1 MKKNKNYLL
10 IILYGLMLTL
20 LLVGFSNIY
29 GSNTDWISQHSVI
42 PEYFRKSF
50 YETKNLIPN
59 LAINLGA
66 GQNIFN
72 YSYYGLLSPVIL
84 ISYFLPF
91 INMTNY
97 IMVVSIVLYLLS
109 GVLLYRFLSNHFSSK
124 RSLLLSLCFLSL
136 APLTYHFHH
145 HIMFVW
151 YFPFLIMALIGVD
164 KYVEKKRSLLL
175 MVSIFL
181 TLMTN
186 YYYGVSAL
194 LVILVYGVYKLIEKQ
209 DEFDFKLFIKDVLL
223 GVVRVIIPV
232 FMAGIL
238 LLPSAYVILSS
249 RGSSISGASL
259 FSLFVPNV
267 NEVLYRPYTLGL
279 SAIFILAPFGII
291 LSKKA
296 KKEDVFLSVSLL
308 VISIIPIFMYVLN
321 GFLYVRGKVLIPF
334 CVLYIFL
341 LSKFIDYL
349 KKNLV
354 NLKVI
359 SYAFIVLFIVSLT
372 LRFDWY
378 FYVIFLLDFSIAIG
392 SILWFRKVKKEEV
405 IMLPIL
411 ITLVLSTFLGNLN
424 ENYVSK
430 KSYEKISGGEYK
442 DLIKKIKDEDFY
454 RSDIY
459 DAGYINANFYYADN
473 YYNTMVY
480 SSNYNNYYWRFYN
493 EKAGNNIT
501 YRNGFVTMGAKNI
514 LFNNLM
520 GVKYVLS
527 SSDIGPGYVK
537 ITEGKEFDVYKNNF
551 AFPLIYLAEET
562 GNYKTYKSLPFPK
575 NISYMLSNPVT
586 NEGEKVNYEDNVS
599 EVDLGLKDSYDFEV
613 DEDVTYYFNLEKPV
627 KNKILII
634 SFDMNYNETCQN
646 GDTEIKINNVTNK
659 LTCESWLYHNNN
671 HSFEYVISDFE
682 ELDKLKIEI
691 GKGRYQIKNIKTYLM
706 DYKFKNYQSIDNL
719 KIDKKHSIITG
730 NVNASRPSYV
740 ITSIPYDEGFTIF
753 VDGKEVKKEIVND
766 AFLGFKVEKKS
777 HDIKIKYAS
786 PWLNYGCVLSIF
798 GFVLMI
804 MVSIYEGK
812 KEIINKLLLKYKEL
826 IMYFIFGVLTTCVSI
841 GTYYF
846 CVFTFLDAK
855 NAIELQ
861 IANVTSWVLSVL
873 FAYATNRKFVFE
885 SKNNNVIKEMVS
897 FYSSRILTLLVDMM
911 LMFVFV
917 TLLKYNDTFVKLFV
931 QFIVIMGNYVLSK
944 LLVFKKEK

>member
-1 MKKNKNYLL
+1 MKKKNYLL
-10 IILYGLMLTL
+10 IILYGIMLTL

-66 GQNIFN
+66 GQNLFN

-91 INMTNY
+91 ISMTNF
-97 IMVVSIVLYLLS
+97 IMIASIVLYLLS
-109 GVLLYRFLSNHFSSK
+109 GVLLYYFLIKHFDEK
-124 RSLLLSLCFLSL
+124 RSFILSLLFLSL

-151 YFPFLIMALIGVD
+151 YFPFLIMSLIGTD
-164 KYVEKKRSLLL
+164 KYIEKKKSLLL
-175 MVSIFL
+175 MIGIFL

-194 LVILVYGVYKLIEKQ
+194 LVILLYGVYKLISKQ
-209 DEFDFKLFIKDVLL
+209 DKFDFKIFIKDVFLFSL
-223 GVVRVIIPV
+223 RIVAPI
-232 FMAGIL
+232 FMACIL
-238 LLPSAYVILSS
+238 LLPSFYVILSS
-249 RGSSISGASL
+249 RGSSISGTSLLSL
-259 FSLFVPNV
+259 FIPNV

-279 SAIFILAPFGII
+279 SVIFILAPFGII

-296 KKEDVFLSVSLL
+296 KKEDLFLSVMLL
-308 VISIIPIFMYVLN
+308 VVSFIPIFMYFLN

-334 CVLYIFL
+334 CILYIFL
-341 LSKFIDYL
+341 LSKFIDYI
-349 KKNLV
+349 KKDEI
-354 NLKVI
+354 NLKTI
-359 SYAFIVLFIVSLT
+359 SCVFLVLFIISLPF
-372 LRFDWY
+372 RFDWY
-378 FYVIFLLDFSIAIG
+378 FYVVFILDFLVAIG
-392 SILWFRKVKKEEV
+392 SILCFRKIKKELV
-405 IMLPIL
+405 ILVPIL
-411 ITLVLSTFLGNLN
+411 ITLIISTFLGNLN

-430 KSYEKISGGEYK
+430 KKYEKISSGEYK
-442 DLIKKIKDEDFY
+442 ELIKEIKDDDFY
-454 RSDIY
+454 RSEIY

-473 YYNTMVY
+473 YYNTSIY
-480 SSNYNNYYWRFYN
+480 SSNYNNHYWNFYN

-520 GVKYVLS
+520 SVKYVLS
-527 SSDIGPGYVK
+527 SSDIGPGYEK
-537 ITEGKEFDVYKNNF
+537 ISEGKKFSLYKNKF
-551 AFPLIYLAEET
+551 TFPLIYLAEET
-562 GNYKTYKSLPFPK
+562 GNYKTYKSLPFPQ
-575 NISYMLSNPVT
+575 NFSYMLSNPIT
-586 NEGEKVNYEDNVS
+586 DEGKKVNYEDNVK
-599 EVDLGLKDSYDFEV
+599 EIDLGLKDSYDFEI
-613 DEDVTYYFNLEKPV
+613 DEDTTYYFNLKKLI

-646 GDTEIKINNVTNK
+646 GDTEITINNVTNK
-659 LTCESWLYHNNN
+659 LTCDSWLYHNNN
-671 HSFEYVISDFE
+671 HSFEYVISNFE

-691 GKGRYQIKNIKTYLM
+691 TKGRYQIKNIKTYLM
-706 DYKFKNYQSIDNL
+706 NYEFKNYKSIDNL
-719 KIDKKHSIITG
+719 KIDKKHSVITG
-730 NVNASRPSYV
+730 NINVSKPTYV
-740 ITSIPYDEGFTIF
+740 ITSIPYDDGFTIF

-766 AFLGFKVEKKS
+766 AFLGFKVGNKS
-777 HDIKIKYAS
+777 HDIKIKYSS
-786 PWLNYGCVLSIF
+786 PWLNYGCLLTIF
-798 GFVLMI
+798 GFVLMFI
-804 MVSIYEGK
+804 ICFYERK
-812 KEIINKLLLKYKEL
+812 KEMIDKLLLKYKEL

-861 IANVTSWVLSVL
+861 IANVISWVLSVF
-873 FAYATNRKFVFE
+873 FAYVTNRKFVFD
-885 SKNNNVIKEMVS
+885 SKNNNVIKEMLS
-897 FYSSRILTLLVDMM
+897 FYSSRILTLLIDMI

-917 TLLKYNDTFVKLFV
+917 TLFKYNDTFVKLLV
-931 QFIVIMGNYVLSK
+931 QIIVIIGNYVLSK

>member
-1 MKKNKNYLL
+1 MKKKNYLL
-10 IILYGLMLTL
+10 IILYGFILTL

-50 YETKNLIPN
+50 YETNNLIPN

-84 ISYFLPF
+84 ISYLLPF
-91 INMTNY
+91 ISMTNY
-97 IMVVSIVLYLLS
+97 VMIASIVLYLLS
-109 GVLLYRFLSNHFSSK
+109 GVLLYHFLIKHFDEK
-124 RSLLLSLCFLSL
+124 RSFVLSLSFLSL

-164 KYVEKKRSLLL
+164 KYVFKKKSFLLIIG
-175 MVSIFL
+175 VFL

-194 LVILVYGVYKLIEKQ
+194 LVVLLYGVYRLISKQ
-209 DEFDFKLFIKDVLL
+209 NEFDLKIFIKDVFLFSL
-223 GVVRVIIPV
+223 RIIISV
-232 FMAGIL
+232 LMACIL
-238 LLPSAYVILSS
+238 LLPSFYVILSS
-249 RGSSISGASL
+249 RGSSISGTSL
-259 FSLFVPNV
+259 LSLFVPNM
-267 NEVLYRPYTLGL
+267 NEVLYRPYTLGI
-279 SAIFILAPFGII
+279 SVIFILAPFGII

-296 KKEDVFLSVSLL
+296 KKEDVFLSTSLL
-308 VISIIPIFMYVLN
+308 VISFIPIFMYFLN
-321 GFLYVRGKVLIPF
+321 GFLYIRGKVLIPF

-349 KKNLV
+349 KKNNV
-354 NLKVI
+354 NLKII
-359 SYAFIVLFIVSLT
+359 SYAFLVLFIISLI

-378 FYVIFLLDFSIAIG
+378 FYVVFLLDFLIAIG
-392 SILWFRKVKKEEV
+392 SIFWYKKVKDEMV
-405 IMLPIL
+405 ILVPML
-411 ITLVLSTFLGNLN
+411 ITLIISTFLGNLN

-430 KSYEKISGGEYK
+430 KNYEKINNKEYK
-442 DLIKKIKDEDFY
+442 NLIRKINDEDFY
-454 RSDIY
+454 RSEIY
-459 DAGYINANFYYADN
+459 DAGYINANFYYSDN
-473 YYNTMVY
+473 YYNTSIY
-480 SSNYNNYYWRFYN
+480 SSNYNNRYWHFYN
-493 EKAGNNIT
+493 EKVGNNIT

-527 SSDIGPGYVK
+527 SSDIGPGYEK
-537 ITEGKEFDVYKNNF
+537 IKEGKEFDIYKNKF

-562 GNYKTYKSLPFPK
+562 GNYKTYDNLPFPK
-575 NISYMLSNPVT
+575 NVSYMLSNPIT
-586 NEGEKVNYEDNVS
+586 KEGKKVDYEDNVS
-599 EVDLGLKDSYDFEV
+599 EVDLGLKDSYDFEI
-613 DEDVTYYFNLEKPV
+613 DEDLTYYFNLEKPI

-646 GDTEIKINNVTNK
+646 GDTLIKINNVANK

-671 HSFEYVISDFE
+671 HSFEYVISNFE

-706 DYKFKNYQSIDNL
+706 DYEFRDYQSVDNL

-730 NVNASRPSYV
+730 STNASKPSYV
-740 ITSIPYDEGFTIF
+740 ITSIPYDDGFTVF

-766 AFLGFKVEKKS
+766 AFLGFKVGKKS
-777 HDIKIKYAS
+777 HDIKIKYS
-786 PWLNYGCVLSIF
+786 SSWLNYGCLLSIF

-804 MVSIYEGK
+804 GICVYEVK
-812 KEIINKLLLKYKEL
+812 K
-826 IMYFIFGVLTTCVSI
+826 
-841 GTYYF
+841 
-846 CVFTFLDAK
+846 
-855 NAIELQ
+855 
-861 IANVTSWVLSVL
+861 
-873 FAYATNRKFVFE
+873 R
-885 SKNNNVIKEMVS
+885 
-897 FYSSRILTLLVDMM
+897 
-911 LMFVFV
+911 
-917 TLLKYNDTFVKLFV
+917 NDK
-931 QFIVIMGNYVLSK
+931 
-944 LLVFKKEK
+944 